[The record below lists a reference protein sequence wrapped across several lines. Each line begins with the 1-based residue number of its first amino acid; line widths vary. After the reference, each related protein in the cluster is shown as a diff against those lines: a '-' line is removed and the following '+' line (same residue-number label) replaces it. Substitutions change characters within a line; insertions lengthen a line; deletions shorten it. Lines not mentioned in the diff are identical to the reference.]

1 METNESAAE
10 AKFELR
16 PLIGLTRGL
25 PQSDLEAITVN
36 AIRIHRQL
44 VDRADELFHALPD
57 TCKAGKTHGG
67 EQHVRYIEAAIE
79 MHSQMAAVAT
89 LIALLGYTPSVSVN

>member
-1 METNESAAE
+1 MKANETTTESN
-10 AKFELR
+10 FELR
-16 PLIGLTRGL
+16 PLVGLTRGL
-25 PQSDLEAITVN
+25 PRSDLEAITVN
-36 AIRIHRQL
+36 AIRIHRKL
-44 VDRADELFHALPD
+44 VDRADELFHELPEA
-57 TCKAGKTHGG
+57 CKTGKTLGG

>member
-1 METNESAAE
+1 METNETITES
-10 AKFELR
+10 KFELR
-16 PLIGLTRGL
+16 PLVGLMRGL
-25 PQSDLEAITVN
+25 PRSDLEAITVN

-44 VDRADELFHALPD
+44 VDRADELFHGLPD
-57 TCKAGKTHGG
+57 ACKSGKTLGG